1 MGTALDNRELVK
13 LPRSSNRAVSF
24 LFCSG
29 IEMAGHGTFNLQEGT
44 EKVHNHER
52 DDGINLDGQ
61 TELRSAWEIGQGKS
75 RIAWTAY
82 PTGEIEMVTLDAIKL
97 KIAKLEKQAVAIAE
111 KQSSVGLT
119 KIRDLMHKHGLTV
132 ADIEGFVAKRR
143 GRKPGVTQPK
153 SAAAKAPR
161 AAVHHVAPKYADPKT
176 GATWSGRGLA
186 PLWIRD
192 VKDRSKFLIEA
203 GAKDAGAKAAPA
215 KKAAAKRVVA
225 KKVAKTAVAT
235 KKAGRAAAAPA
246 KRGRGRKA
254 AAPAKKASAP
264 RKVAARKAPAAVEV
278 AATPEVAAA

>member
-1 MGTALDNRELVK
+1 
-13 LPRSSNRAVSF
+13 
-24 LFCSG
+24 
-29 IEMAGHGTFNLQEGT
+29 MA
-44 EKVHNHER
+44 
-52 DDGINLDGQ
+52 
-61 TELRSAWEIGQGKS
+61 
-75 RIAWTAY
+75 
-82 PTGEIEMVTLDAIKL
+82 TLDAINL
-97 KIAKLEKQAVAIAE
+97 KIAKLQKQAATIAE

-143 GRKPGVTQPK
+143 GRKPGTTLAK
-153 SAAAKAPR
+153 AAAKAPR

-203 GAKDAGAKAAPA
+203 GATAKTAGAKAVPA
-215 KKAAAKRVVA
+215 KKAGAKRVVA
-225 KKVAKTAVAT
+225 KKAAKTAVAT
-235 KKAGRAAAAPA
+235 KKAGGAAATPA
-246 KRGRGRKA
+246 KGVRGRKA

-264 RKVAARKAPAAVEV
+264 RKVAARKAPAAVEA